1 MRKAFTLLEVLISIA
16 ISGIVIVALFSI
28 VDVLQ
33 DSNKHLAKHLKKS
46 KIIGKSTKILYLD
59 LIGSDGNITIKK
71 DEFSRLCIENTI
83 NSIYNLSTAKVCWV
97 VLKKDNTLAR
107 VEGNNY
113 NLPLISEQKV
123 EVDTIMTQIEIFDIY
138 HEKDKIIA
146 VIVQKDKEPIT
157 FMVQGITKPVKKKK
171 KKPTK
176 PKGNK
181 KPRTKTTT
189 TPTTTTSTTEVAKE
203 E

>member
-59 LIGSDGNITIKK
+59 LIGSDGNITIKR

-181 KPRTKTTT
+181 KPRTT

-203 E
+203 

>member
-59 LIGSDGNITIKK
+59 LIGSDGNITIKR

-157 FMVQGITKPVKKKK
+157 FMVQGITKPLKKKK

-181 KPRTKTTT
+181 KPRTTT
-189 TPTTTTSTTEVAKE
+189 TPTSTTSTTEVAKE